1 MSAKR
6 AKKAPAGAPTWMVTF
21 ADLMSLL
28 LTFFVL
34 LLSFS
39 NMEVQEF
46 KKLAGAMRESFGLQS
61 FDRLAGMIE
70 LEGGAI
76 GTTAKTVVALPL
88 PEVEPSDKVGPEEQT
103 EEEEPEPEKPAQEVA
118 DLQEEASRRTFN
130 DLQTV
135 LAEEIASDIMD
146 VIRAG
151 NTTVVRFPDRVSFPS
166 GSGEFKPEFIPILNK
181 FLSVLDRTEGQIVI
195 SGHTDDIPIT
205 TDLYRSNWDLS
216 ASRATSVAHYILENT
231 DIEPARITVQGY
243 ADSRPLAPN
252 DTVENRAKNRRVEIT
267 IESVGGDETV
277 DGTEATSAP
286 DGTGEAGATP
296 PAAATPSQ

>member
-1 MSAKR
+1 MSVRR
-6 AKKAPAGAPTWMVTF
+6 ARKAAAGAPTWMVTF

-76 GTTAKTVVALPL
+76 GTSAKTVVSLPL

-103 EEEEPEPEKPAQEVA
+103 EEDEPEPPAQTVA
-118 DLQEEASRRTFN
+118 DLQEQASRRTFN

-135 LAEEIASDIMD
+135 LADEIASDIMD

-166 GSGEFKPEFIPILNK
+166 GSGVFKPEFIPILSK

-195 SGHTDDIPIT
+195 SGHTDDVPIT

-252 DTVENRAKNRRVEIT
+252 DSAENRAKNRRVEIT
-267 IESVGGDETV
+267 IESGGGETVGGAGGA
-277 DGTEATSAP
+277 DG
-286 DGTGEAGATP
+286 AGDP
-296 PAAATPSQ
+296 PAAAVTPSR